1 MCHWFRLPQSF
12 NTSRLWGSSWH
23 SLQKYKDKDKYKYK
37 EEKKR
42 NTLRCD
48 LGKIMKIRS
57 IDFSGEWCYFQNQAF
72 NMVLRNVKLILSHIT
87 SHFYRK
93 CKNIWQRLS
102 DRHNLFSFFS
112 HEIGVKIGVKNTKL
126 SPFPWGFPK
135 KVIFKS
141 APKVV
146 VINNYG
152 RWNSY

>member
-1 MCHWFRLPQSF
+1 MKCAIDFAFLKVSILHAYGVLLGILCR
-12 NTSRLWGSSWH
+12 NT
-23 SLQKYKDKDKYKYK
+23 KTKTNTNTNTKKK
-37 EEKKR
+37 KKR

-102 DRHNLFSFFS
+102 DRHNLFSLFFLM
-112 HEIGVKIGVKNTKL
+112 K
-126 SPFPWGFPK
+126 
-135 KVIFKS
+135 
-141 APKVV
+141 
-146 VINNYG
+146 
-152 RWNSY
+152 